1 MDVFKTII
9 LNMNEEI
16 KKINLNHSLIFF
28 LFSIFFSLIIFKFY
42 NLSIS
47 PLICLL
53 LILTIGVSHGSLD
66 YVKGKKLFNILN
78 IKKIS
83 IFYFSYILIAISVIV
98 LWIIIP
104 FVSLI
109 IFLFVA
115 SYHFGKEDTQF
126 LVSENSYFNQLLLF
140 FKGWLIILAPMFF
153 HFNETIAIFKFLFVN
168 NEIFYSTLEF
178 IEINKI
184 LPIGIILSTLSSVC
198 LFLKKFEI
206 KKFVIFLD
214 FFSIL
219 ILNYYLSPLVAF
231 TLYFCFLH
239 SIRHSI
245 TLIYEIDKNN
255 LKNGL
260 KVFSKKALPLTVL
273 TAIFFLIT
281 LYLLNNHYDFNSSIL
296 KIIFIGLASLTFPHI
311 LLEYFLEKNEKKRN

>member
-9 LNMNEEI
+9 LDMNNEI
-16 KKINLNHSLIFF
+16 KKTNLNHSFIFF
-28 LFSIFFSLIIFKFY
+28 LFSYIFSLIIFKFN
-42 NLSIS
+42 NLNIS

-66 YVKGKKLFNILN
+66 HVKGKKLFNILN

-83 IFYFSYILIAISVIV
+83 IFYFLYTLIAISVIII
-98 LWIIIP
+98 WIIIP
-104 FVSLI
+104 SISLM
-109 IFLFVA
+109 IFLLVA
-115 SYHFGKEDTQF
+115 SFHFGKEDTQF
-126 LVSENSYFNQLLLF
+126 LISENSYFNQLLF
-140 FKGWLIILAPMFF
+140 FLKGLLIILAPMFF
-153 HFNETIAIFKFLFVN
+153 HFDETITIFKFLLID

-178 IEINKI
+178 IEVNKI
-184 LPIGIILSTLSSVC
+184 LPIGIILSTLSCVY
-198 LFLKKFEI
+198 LFLRKFEV

-231 TLYFCFLH
+231 TIYFCFLH

-245 TLIYEIDKNN
+245 TLIYEIDKNDF
-255 LKNGL
+255 KNGL
-260 KVFSKKALPLTVL
+260 KVFSKKVLPLTIL
-273 TAIFFLIT
+273 TAIFCLIG
-281 LYLLNNHYDFNSSIL
+281 LYLLNNKYDFNSSIL

-311 LLEYFLEKNEKKRN
+311 LLEYFLEKNEK

>member
-1 MDVFKTII
+1 MI
-9 LNMNEEI
+9 NNI
-16 KKINLNHSLIFF
+16 KRINLNHSFIFF
-28 LFSIFFSLIIFKFY
+28 LFSYIFSLIIFKFN

-66 YVKGKKLFNILN
+66 HVKGKKLFNILN

-83 IFYFSYILIAISVIV
+83 IFYFLYTLIAISVII

-104 FVSLI
+104 SISLM
-109 IFLFVA
+109 IFLLVA
-115 SYHFGKEDTQF
+115 SFHFGKEDTQF
-126 LVSENSYFNQLLLF
+126 LISENSYFNQLLF
-140 FKGWLIILAPMFF
+140 FLKGLLIILAPMFF
-153 HFNETIAIFKFLFVN
+153 HFDETITIFKFLLID

-178 IEINKI
+178 IEVNKI
-184 LPIGIILSTLSSVC
+184 LPIGIILSTLSCVY
-198 LFLKKFEI
+198 LFLRKFEI
-206 KKFVIFLD
+206 KKFIIFLD

-231 TLYFCFLH
+231 TIYFCFLH

-245 TLIYEIDKNN
+245 TLIYEIDKNDF
-255 LKNGL
+255 KNGL
-260 KVFSKKALPLTVL
+260 KVFSKKVLPLTIL
-273 TAIFFLIT
+273 TAIFCLIG
-281 LYLLNNHYDFNSSIL
+281 LYLLNNNYDFNSSIL

-311 LLEYFLEKNEKKRN
+311 LLEYFLEKNEK